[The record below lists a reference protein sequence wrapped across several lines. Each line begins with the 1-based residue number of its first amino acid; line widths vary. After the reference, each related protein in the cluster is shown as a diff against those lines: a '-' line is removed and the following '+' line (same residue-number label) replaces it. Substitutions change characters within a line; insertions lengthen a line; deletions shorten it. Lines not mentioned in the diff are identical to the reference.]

1 MDAEKA
7 YTKVLTQHKS
17 SKGYYCRV
25 RAWKMFGQTDDALKG
40 KSYLFSAHILLTD
53 VSFVTDKQQRVLSQ
67 SGSKEDAWTVG
78 WRVKR

>member
-1 MDAEKA
+1 MDAGKA

-17 SKGYYCRV
+17 SKGYYRRV
-25 RAWKMFGQTDDALKG
+25 RAWKMFGQTDDAL
-40 KSYLFSAHILLTD
+40 SYFFSAHILLTD